1 MQIPLSHIQIPL
13 SLSSILLQTRR
24 PDKLEENLLGQ
35 LLVRRM
41 KRMKLN
47 MEGEAEL
54 HLKTDGKA
62 ELQMNTN
69 C

>member
-1 MQIPLSHIQIPL
+1 
-13 SLSSILLQTRR
+13 
-24 PDKLEENLLGQ
+24 
-35 LLVRRM
+35 
-41 KRMKLN
+41 MKLN

-69 C
+69 WWAELQIPLSLGKLGIGEAELQPTVGSSAELNSA